1 MLLWSAMSA
10 PEYEPAVE
18 VRDLSK
24 SYRGQPALRGVSFTV
39 ARGEVF
45 TIVGPNGSGKT
56 TTVEILEGIRRH
68 DGGAF
73 RVLGSLPS
81 DPRVRESFGVQ
92 LQDGEMMPHLR
103 PVELLALFRS
113 FYARGITPREALAR
127 VHLDLPRRTLV
138 RELSGGQRKRL
149 LIALAIVNDPE
160 LVFLDEPTTG
170 LDPSVRR
177 EVWAIIGALREQ
189 GRSVV
194 LTTHYLEEAER
205 ISDRVAIL
213 DAGRIAALDT
223 PAALVGGSGIA
234 GRIEFTLAE
243 PVPDFAD
250 LVAARFPGG
259 AVNGATA
266 RVPSGRL
273 EDDLHSIFEIAR
285 AAGSPVRDLA
295 VHAPTLEDVY
305 LARTGR
311 AWPGAEPAP
320 GEAG

>member
-1 MLLWSAMSA
+1 VNAKA
-10 PEYEPAVE
+10 PGPAVE
-18 VRDLSK
+18 VNDLRK
-24 SYRGQPALRGVSFTV
+24 SYRGRPALRGVSFSV

-73 RVLGSLPS
+73 RVLGGRPS
-81 DPRVRESFGVQ
+81 DLRVRESIGVQ
-92 LQDGEMMPHLR
+92 FQDAELMPNLR

-127 VHLDLPRRTLV
+127 VQLDPPRRTLV

-170 LDPSVRR
+170 LDPAVRR

-189 GRSVV
+189 GRAVV
-194 LTTHYLEEAER
+194 MTTHYLEEAER

-213 DAGRIAALDT
+213 DAGKIAAMDS
-223 PAALVGGSGIA
+223 PVALVGGSGIA
-234 GRIEFTLAE
+234 GRIVFTLAG
-243 PVPDFAD
+243 PVPDLAAR
-250 LVAARFPGG
+250 VAARFPGG
-259 AVNGATA
+259 AVHGTTA
-266 RVPSGRL
+266 RVPTSRL
-273 EDDLHSIFEIAR
+273 EGDLHHVFEIAR
-285 AAGSPVRDLA
+285 AAGTTVRELA

-311 AWPGAEPAP
+311 AWPGADAVP
-320 GEAG
+320 GEDA

>member
-1 MLLWSAMSA
+1 MTALH
-10 PEYEPAVE
+10 EPAVE
-18 VRDLSK
+18 VRDLCK

-45 TIVGPNGSGKT
+45 TLVGPNGSGKT

-73 RVLGSLPS
+73 RVLGSSPS
-81 DPRVRESFGVQ
+81 NPRVRESIGVQ
-92 LQDGEMMPHLR
+92 LQDGEMMPHLK

-113 FYARGITPREALAR
+113 FYARGITPQEALER
-127 VHLDLPRRTLV
+127 VQLEAPRRTLV

-160 LVFLDEPTTG
+160 IVFLDEPTTG
-170 LDPSVRR
+170 LDPAVRR
-177 EVWAIIGALREQ
+177 EVWGIIAGLRER
-189 GRSVV
+189 GRTVV

-205 ISDRVAIL
+205 LSDRVAIL

-234 GRIEFTLAE
+234 GRIVFTLADA
-243 PVPDFAD
+243 VPDLAER
-250 LVAARFPGG
+250 VAARFPGG
-259 AVNGATA
+259 AVSGATA
-266 RVPSGRL
+266 RVASGRL
-273 EDDLHSIFEIAR
+273 EDDLHRVFEIAR
-285 AAGSPVRDLA
+285 AAGTVVRDLA

-311 AWPGAEPAP
+311 EWPGGGPSD
-320 GEAG
+320 GEGG

>member
-1 MLLWSAMSA
+1 VNVEA
-10 PEYEPAVE
+10 PGPAVE
-18 VRDLSK
+18 VNDLVK
-24 SYRGQPALRGVSFTV
+24 SYRGRPALRGVSFTV

-68 DGGAF
+68 DGGSF
-73 RVLGSLPS
+73 RVLGGRPS
-81 DPRVRESFGVQ
+81 DLRVRESIGVQ
-92 LQDGEMMPHLR
+92 FQDAELMPNLR

-127 VHLDLPRRTLV
+127 VQLDPPRRTLV

-170 LDPSVRR
+170 LDPAVRR
-177 EVWAIIGALREQ
+177 EVWAIIGALQAQ
-189 GRSVV
+189 GRAVV

-213 DAGRIAALDT
+213 DAGRIAAMDT
-223 PAALVGGSGIA
+223 PAALIGGSGIA
-234 GRIEFTLAE
+234 GRIVFTLADQL
-243 PVPDFAD
+243 PDLPAR
-250 LVAARFPGG
+250 VAGRFPD
-259 AVNGATA
+259 ASVQGATA
-266 RVPSGRL
+266 RVASARL
-273 EDDLHSIFEIAR
+273 EEDLHHVFAIAHE
-285 AAGSPVRDLA
+285 AGSRVRDLA

-311 AWPGAEPAP
+311 AWPGGEPMAEE
-320 GEAG
+320 GS

>member
-1 MLLWSAMSA
+1 MDA
-10 PEYEPAVE
+10 PGPAVE
-18 VRDLSK
+18 VSDLVK
-24 SYRGQPALRGVSFTV
+24 SYRGRPALQGVSFTV

-68 DGGAF
+68 DAGAF
-73 RVLGSLPS
+73 RVLGGRPS
-81 DPRVRESFGVQ
+81 DLRVRESIGVQ
-92 LQDGEMMPHLR
+92 LQDAELMPNLR

-113 FYARGITPREALAR
+113 FYARGITPREALSR
-127 VHLDLPRRTLV
+127 VQLDPPRRALV
-138 RELSGGQRKRL
+138 REMSGGQRKRL

-170 LDPSVRR
+170 LDPAVRR

-189 GRSVV
+189 GRAVV

-213 DAGRIAALDT
+213 DAGKIAAMDT

-234 GRIEFTLAE
+234 GRIVFTLAD
-243 PVPDFAD
+243 PVPDLAAR
-250 LVAARFPGG
+250 VAARFPGG
-259 AVNGATA
+259 AVQGTTV
-266 RVPSGRL
+266 RVASARL
-273 EDDLHSIFEIAR
+273 EDDLHHVFEIAR
-285 AAGSPVRDLA
+285 GAGSAVRDLS

-311 AWPGAEPAP
+311 AWPGGEPMP
-320 GEAG
+320 GEGA